1 MLIKEPCCM
10 SEQQELLRRLDRLNA
25 IGVALS
31 AERDTSRLM
40 EIILLGAKEITNADG
55 GTLYSVTDERTLK
68 FEIMRNQSLGVAM
81 GGTTGKEIPFAPLPL
96 FLPNGSPNVNMVA
109 AYTVLNDCTVNI
121 KDAYEEIGFDF
132 SGTRKFDAQTGYRSK
147 SFLTIP
153 MKNHENEIIG
163 VLQLINAIDA
173 GSGEI
178 IPFSDEN
185 QQLVESLASQ
195 AAVALTNHNL
205 IEGLKNLFEAFI
217 ELIAD
222 AIDEKS
228 PYTGGHCRRVPEL
241 TMMLADAAARMDRGP
256 LKDFSMSEK
265 DVYELRIASWLHDCG
280 KVTTPESVM
289 DKPTKL
295 STIFDRIHLVEQRF
309 ELLKQQQEI
318 AMLRRQIEAMRE
330 GLECDAA
337 ALEAQ
342 FRQQVAQWESDL
354 AFLKNAN
361 LGGEYMAEADLQRVR
376 DIAAYRIVDKA
387 GEEVPFL
394 SEDEVYNLSITRGTL
409 TAEERAIINNHIVVT
424 INMLES
430 LPYPKD
436 LKRVPEYAGGHH
448 ERMDGK
454 GYPRGLTREQM
465 SIPARVMGIADIFE
479 ALTSR
484 DRPYKKAKTLTES
497 LHILGQMK
505 LDHHIDPDLFDIFIH
520 EKIYLRYAEKFL
532 DPEQIDE
539 VDETK
544 IPGYD
549 PIQPTGQRPEQPA
562 RGAGG

>member
-1 MLIKEPCCM
+1 M
-10 SEQQELLRRLDRLNA
+10 SDQQVLLQRLDRLNA

-31 AERDTSRLM
+31 AERNNSRLLEM
-40 EIILLGAKEITNADG
+40 ILLGAKEITNADG
-55 GTLYSVTDERTLK
+55 GTLYTVTEDRGLK

-81 GGTTGKEIPFAPLPL
+81 GGTTGKEIPFPPLPL
-96 FLPNGSPNVNMVA
+96 YLENGAPNVNMVA

-132 SGTRKFDAQTGYRSK
+132 SGTRKFDEQTGYRSK

-163 VLQLINAIDA
+163 VLQLINAVD
-173 GSGEI
+173 SNTKEI
-178 IPFSDEN
+178 IPFSQEN
-185 QQLVESLASQ
+185 QRLVESLASQ

-217 ELIAD
+217 ELITD

-228 PYTGGHCRRVPEL
+228 PYTGGHCQRVPEL
-241 TMMLADAAARMDRGP
+241 TMMLADAANKTRVGP
-256 LKDFSMSEK
+256 LKDFTMSEK
-265 DVYELRIASWLHDCG
+265 DIYELRIAAWLHDCG

-295 STIFDRIHLVEQRF
+295 STIYDRIDLVEQRF
-309 ELLKQQQEI
+309 ELLKQQTEVE
-318 AMLRRQIEAMRE
+318 MLRKQ
-330 GLECDAA
+330 LETVKAGQAHDAQQ
-337 ALEAQ
+337 LEHQYHAKI
-342 FRQQVAQWESDL
+342 AQWEDDFQ
-354 AFLKNAN
+354 FLKNAN
-361 LGGEYMAEADLQRVR
+361 LGGEFMTPEHQQRVR
-376 DIAAYRIVDKA
+376 NIAAYNIINKQ

-394 SEDEVYNLSITRGTL
+394 SDEEVYNLNISRGTL
-409 TAEERAIINNHIVVT
+409 TAEERTIINNHIVVT

-465 SIPARVMGIADIFE
+465 SVPARVMGIADIFE

-497 LHILGQMK
+497 LYILGKMK
-505 LDHHIDPDLFDIFIH
+505 LDNHIDPDLFDIFVR

-532 DPEQIDE
+532 EPEQIDE
-539 VDETK
+539 VDESK
-544 IPGYD
+544 IPGY
-549 PIQPTGQRPEQPA
+549 QPLA
-562 RGAGG
+562 A